1 LSISSAA
8 SVQNDNSSVAG
19 SEVKS
24 QTSTNAWA
32 AFAASQSSSSAG
44 VGTRQARR
52 QAPITY
58 TAYDPS
64 GRAHTQQRVP
74 SDTTSQASN
83 ATVVPAPA
91 RNNSNWAKPAGSRNV
106 AQRFTTPVA
115 VPRRGHESSSDDEM

>member
-1 LSISSAA
+1 MSISSAA

-32 AFAASQSSSSAG
+32 AFAASQSSSSAA
-44 VGTRQARR
+44 VGARTAPR

-74 SDTTSQASN
+74 SDTTSQASK

-91 RNNSNWAKPAGSRNV
+91 RNSNWAKPAGSRNV
-106 AQRFTTPVA
+106 AQKFTTPVA
-115 VPRRGHESSSDDEM
+115 VPPRRGHESSSDDEM